1 MLSQV
6 VQSLGDCHGVNT
18 WKRKNLSNE
27 IQKPKKTKES
37 LFL

>member
-6 VQSLGDCHGVNT
+6 GQSLGDCHGVNT
-18 WKRKNLSNE
+18 LKRKNFSNE
-27 IQKPKKTKES
+27 IKKPKKTEES